1 MKIKIIITTTDNKK
15 VAEKIS
21 NTLVNENIA
30 ICVQIFNNVSST
42 YKWEGKVINESE
54 FLLLAKTSFDNLDIC
69 KKYIEKLHN
78 YEVPEIISLDSKI
91 MNEKYKKWFL
101 KK

>member
-42 YKWEGKVINESE
+42 YKWEGKIINETE
-54 FLLLAKTSFDNLDIC
+54 FLLLVKTSLDKLDIC

-78 YEVPEIISLDSKI
+78 YDVPEIISLDSKI

-101 KK
+101 KN